1 MGEYC
6 LACDG
11 GECTEKTYGVW
22 AGTALDLSFPE
33 WVVEPGTITARFFI
47 SSTGILS
54 ATTNLVRCEQ
64 TDQPTARNTQ
74 HATRNTQLYSP
85 ALFCLNQPPTMTI
98 ISPSAPREPSSGSYT
113 IRWTADDA
121 DDEAIVSLYYDR
133 DGTGC
138 DGRLIAHCLSE
149 GEDSYVWDTSEVG
162 SGTYYVYG
170 RIDDGRNLAVVSYSA
185 GTVKVVDS
193 TSPAAP
199 NSPSV
204 SLGSS
209 VAALSWEANAEDDVV
224 GYEVYYG
231 SEPCV
236 YTDSYNATNVTS
248 FRLPEKASPQSAY
261 LAVSAYDSSGNSSPL
276 SEEVRLWFAYLP
288 LVVKDHH

>member
-1 MGEYC
+1 
-6 LACDG
+6 
-11 GECTEKTYGVW
+11 
-22 AGTALDLSFPE
+22 
-33 WVVEPGTITARFFI
+33 
-47 SSTGILS
+47 
-54 ATTNLVRCEQ
+54 
-64 TDQPTARNTQ
+64 
-74 HATRNTQLYSP
+74 
-85 ALFCLNQPPTMTI
+85 MTI
-98 ISPSAPREPSSGSYT
+98 ISPSAPREPCSGSYT

-133 DGTGC
+133 DGTGR

-288 LVVKDHH
+288 LVVKNHH